1 MAENQVWR
9 LCSEEPQGDFIV
21 LWNIS
26 DPAHW
31 CPGTQIFLQL
41 FLLPWRA
48 FYAYFPIPGRD
59 ASDRYDL
66 GQVPWTSC
74 RGGLKRAHL
83 CLASTLGFPRHKG
96 VSIDFISVPAGFSH
110 PGLVCLPGHSFGHGQ
125 DQTLGSVTSAPSLL
139 VFSKD
144 WEFWHWQFQYALDN
158 SICDPG
164 EQRYLKRVIL
174 KTTHLGFYFEL
185 SSLIRLLMKWYSQQ
199 QLLLL
204 SPCRDKSRS
213 VIRAFMHYF

>member
-21 LWNIS
+21 LSNIS
-26 DPAHW
+26 DPAHC

-41 FLLPWRA
+41 FLLPWRT
-48 FYAYFPIPGRD
+48 FCAYFPITGHD

-66 GQVPWTSC
+66 GGLQWTSC

-110 PGLVCLPGHSFGHGQ
+110 PGLVCLPRHSFGHGH
-125 DQTLGSVTSAPSLL
+125 DETLGSVTSAPSLL
-139 VFSKD
+139 FFSKD
-144 WEFWHWQFQYALDN
+144 WEFWDWEFQYAVDN
-158 SICDPG
+158 LHLWPWRTEVPETCHFEDYSF
-164 EQRYLKRVIL
+164 RIL
-174 KTTHLGFYFEL
+174 LWTFLTNKVNNEMILPTTTIATKPL
-185 SSLIRLLMKWYSQQ
+185 
-199 QLLLL
+199 
-204 SPCRDKSRS
+204 
-213 VIRAFMHYF
+213 